1 VAYETWGTLNEA
13 KTNAVLICHALSG
26 DAHVAGYRQGED
38 PDDPNH
44 KPGWWDLYVG
54 PGKPIDTDR
63 YFVIC
68 SNVLGG
74 CKGTTGPG
82 STNPQ
87 TGKPYGLDFPVVTIS
102 DMVETQRH
110 LIDHLGIE
118 RLLAVVGGSMG
129 GMQVLDWAV
138 RYPDR
143 VLGAIPIATTAS
155 LSAQSLA
162 FDAVGRNAIRSDPA
176 FSDGRYIE
184 TDTQPTRGLAI
195 ARMLGHITYLSE
207 EGMAR
212 KFGRT
217 LRHRDEKAYD
227 LGSEFSV
234 ETYLDYQGRKFV
246 DRFDANSYLYIT
258 RAMDYFDLGEKHGGV
273 SAALAQAKARFLVI
287 SFTSDWLFPPA
298 QSQQLVGEL
307 GRLDHAVSYINIE
320 SDYGH
325 DTFLLECEPQA
336 RALAGFLRRLSYE
349 ADDQASPL
357 SGQEILTEEA
367 DEKRRLDLERIVT
380 LFSITNSRVLD
391 LGCGDGMFLHYLK
404 ARGCPRVQGVDVDC
418 DKVVRC
424 IERGVDAVQADLD
437 QPLDM
442 FADRS
447 FDNVLLSRT
456 LQVVRD
462 PTVVMREMLRIG
474 WRGIVTFPNFAYWR
488 NRHYITWF
496 GRVPVSRNLPF
507 SWIDTPNLH
516 HLSLCDFE
524 DWCRQAGVRIEQRIA
539 MDYAS
544 DQEIRWMANLRAT
557 DAIYVISNSP
567 ED

>member
-1 VAYETWGTLNEA
+1 MSRCVAQSVSRSACQAQPADLPILSNAVNITPMSEQADKNNPPQSLPPATTCQYRLPGSLELESGRTLDEVTVAYETWGTLNEA

-26 DAHVAGYRQGED
+26 DAHVAGYREDED
-38 PDDPNH
+38 PEDPHH

-82 STNPQ
+82 SVNPK
-87 TGKPYGLDFPVVTIS
+87 TGKPYGLDFPVVTIG

-110 LIDHLGIE
+110 LVDHLGIE

-184 TDTQPTRGLAI
+184 TDSQPTRGLAI

-227 LGSEFSV
+227 LDSEFSV

-258 RAMDYFDLGEKHGGV
+258 RAMDYFDLAQDHGGLV
-273 SAALAQAKARFLVI
+273 QAFRNARSRFCVA
-287 SFTSDWLFPPA
+287 SFTSDWLYPTRESREIVQA
-298 QSQQLVGEL
+298 LN
-307 GRLDHAVSYINIE
+307 AVAANVSFVEIE
-320 SDYGH
+320 SDKGH
-325 DTFLLECEPQA
+325 DAFLLHEPELFDA
-336 RALAGFLRRLSYE
+336 VSGFLSAAAERRGL
-349 ADDQASPL
+349 
-357 SGQEILTEEA
+357 
-367 DEKRRLDLERIVT
+367 
-380 LFSITNSRVLD
+380 
-391 LGCGDGMFLHYLK
+391 
-404 ARGCPRVQGVDVDC
+404 
-418 DKVVRC
+418 
-424 IERGVDAVQADLD
+424 
-437 QPLDM
+437 
-442 FADRS
+442 
-447 FDNVLLSRT
+447 
-456 LQVVRD
+456 
-462 PTVVMREMLRIG
+462 
-474 WRGIVTFPNFAYWR
+474 
-488 NRHYITWF
+488 
-496 GRVPVSRNLPF
+496 
-507 SWIDTPNLH
+507 
-516 HLSLCDFE
+516 
-524 DWCRQAGVRIEQRIA
+524 
-539 MDYAS
+539 
-544 DQEIRWMANLRAT
+544 
-557 DAIYVISNSP
+557 
-567 ED
+567 